1 MSLDDGDGLGLV
13 LVVPDAAG
21 VDGGGVGVGDAGETE
36 AVGVGV
42 GLPVGL
48 TRGERVGVVAGGRT
62 EPELDCPGVVVRGTV
77 GVGLP
82 PCLLLVGVGVWVVPG
97 VVAGG
102 S

>member
-1 MSLDDGDGLGLV
+1 V
-13 LVVPDAAG
+13 LVVPEAAG
-21 VDGGGVGVGDAGETE
+21 LDGGGVGEGDAGETE

-62 EPELDCPGVVVRGTV
+62 EPELDPPGAVVRLTV

-82 PCLLLVGVGVWVVPG
+82 CRLVVGVGVWVVPG